1 MSIYLNILPVYFGDA
16 KGVKEKE
23 EIGLTHIYN
32 ELTAKGETNKIQK
45 IHHPKQ
51 ITKDTALNTLT
62 TQWTT

>member
-1 MSIYLNILPVYFGDA
+1 MYFGDA

-32 ELTAKGETNKIQK
+32 ELAAKGENNKIQK